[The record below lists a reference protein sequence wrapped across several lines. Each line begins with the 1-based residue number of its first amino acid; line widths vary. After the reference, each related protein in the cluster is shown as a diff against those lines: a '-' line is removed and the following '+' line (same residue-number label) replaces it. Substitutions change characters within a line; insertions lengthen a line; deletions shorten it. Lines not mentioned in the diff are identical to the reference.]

1 MNTNSNS
8 SVRWIAIIVSILV
21 ILSSLGITFATNNA
35 KKITEH
41 ETSLAVIQNEL
52 KHLNLKMDE
61 VLDEVKKE

>member
-21 ILSSLGITFATNNA
+21 ILSSLGITFATSNA

-61 VLDEVKKE
+61 VLEELKK